1 MIEENYKDIQLHHLI
16 PKNIVNKYELLK
28 LFSEYFDKEIVI
40 NSVEADVEI
49 DRTLETNNPKI
60 NQLIWKLGGY
70 SSVQTI
76 QENIEELSLFEGTN
90 KILESA

>member
-1 MIEENYKDIQLHHLI
+1 ME
-16 PKNIVNKYELLK
+16 
-28 LFSEYFDKEIVI
+28 LFSKYFDKEILI

-70 SSVQTI
+70 SSVQSI
-76 QENIEELSLFEGTN
+76 QQNIEELSLFEGTN